1 MLAYLRCLRNLY
13 ERPASRMIAPTI
25 CFGRETA
32 LQILRTTGPGAR
44 AYLRADASMLPD
56 RAPSPCELERAIE
69 LVRTSHPSVAIDL
82 PAHVLVASSSRR
94 RMSQACKSHVCASAL
109 QGRSLHRLGKGVFAS
124 AAALAFVHIAAQEK
138 SEVALL
144 ELGYELCGSYQTRR
158 TGVAS
163 AYQVE
168 PLASVKVLENFA
180 ARNPSL
186 RGSGKV
192 ASIARYL
199 ADDSASPRETKQALA
214 FGLPMMYGGHG
225 LGIPRMNY
233 KILASPAARALT
245 GKTYFRGDLC
255 WPEAKLDVEYQSK
268 RIALGEKSASRIRQ
282 DERPARPV
290 SMGWTVVPDA
300 SGDEL
305 ETAWLLRMRSAVLIV
320 HHLESGA
327 GSRLRLHAQL
337 KLREGDWDYP

>member
-1 MLAYLRCLRNLY
+1 
-13 ERPASRMIAPTI
+13 MIAPTI

-56 RAPSPCELERAIE
+56 RAPSPRELERAIE
-69 LVRTSHPSVAIDL
+69 LVRTSYPSVAIDL

-168 PLASVKVLENFA
+168 PLASVKVFENFA
-180 ARNPSL
+180 TRNPSL

-268 RIALGEKSASRIRQ
+268 ESHSGEKKRISDSRRTN
-282 DERPARPV
+282 ALV
-290 SMGWTVVPDA
+290 SMGWTVVCVTN
-300 SGDEL
+300 DEL
-305 ETAWLLRMRSAVLIV
+305 DSMVATDAIAETIRR
-320 HHLESGA
+320 HLGKRLQVRVSGY
-327 GSRLRLHAQL
+327 HARKL
-337 KLREGDWDYP
+337 KLRRQLGLPIGYD